1 MNSFLFLWRR
11 TDRVP
16 VTSTDLIFFPT
27 ISLSRSRRK
36 TSTSGSS
43 GIAIPLLRLF
53 LQSRPCDPGRRLL
66 RFLFRTSFTFAVR
79 LVTDEHRG
87 GEVLRVV
94 GAFVAYRVPGASQHA
109 RGRDFL
115 QARLIVAPARSV
127 GRVGDAL
134 AQAAQHNVAGNR
146 EPLVE

>member
-27 ISLSRSRRK
+27 ISLSRSRRN

-43 GIAIPLLRLF
+43 GIAIPLLCLCFF
-53 LQSRPCDPGRRLL
+53 LQTRPCDPGRRLL
-66 RFLFRTSFTFAVR
+66 RFFFRASFAFAVR
-79 LVTDEHRG
+79 LVADVHRR
-87 GEVLRVV
+87 GEVLGVI
-94 GAFVAYRVPGASQHA
+94 GSFVAYRVPGASQYA

-115 QARLIVAPARSV
+115 QARLVVAATRSV
-127 GRVGDAL
+127 GGVGDAL
-134 AQAAQHNVAGNR
+134 AQAA
-146 EPLVE
+146 